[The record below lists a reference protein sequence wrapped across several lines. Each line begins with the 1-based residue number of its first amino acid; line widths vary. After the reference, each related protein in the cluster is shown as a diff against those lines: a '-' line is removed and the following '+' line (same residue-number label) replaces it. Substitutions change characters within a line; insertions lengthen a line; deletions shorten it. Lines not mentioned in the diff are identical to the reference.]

1 MFPLRWVIFMCNL
14 VVLDTAEDSRTQII
28 FGRPLF
34 ATAGCKIDVK
44 EGKLTF
50 DVGEHHVEFGLFK
63 DFESSPSTFS
73 CCGCEVVDS
82 NELVSMIEMSQND
95 PSSFDC
101 TLFKGSGLD
110 NVKVDSFPP
119 SIVETKSCAVD
130 EGYVSA
136 CCRFFTLW
144 MSMPPMGG
152 GVNELDLDVEFDFGP
167 YDGDG
172 PKMIVFQDPSLE

>member
-1 MFPLRWVIFMCNL
+1 MQDR
-14 VVLDTAEDSRTQII
+14 
-28 FGRPLF
+28 
-34 ATAGCKIDVK
+34 CKK
-44 EGKLTF
+44 GKLTF

-82 NELVSMIEMSQND
+82 NEPGSMIKMSRND
-95 PSSFDC
+95 PSSVDC
-101 TLFKGSGLD
+101 TLFEDSRLD

-119 SIVETKSCAVD
+119 IIVETKPYRVD
-130 EGYVSA
+130 EAYLGA
-136 CCRFFTLW
+136 CCKFFTLW

-152 GVNELDLDVEFDFGP
+152 GLHELDLDVEFDFGP

-172 PKMIVFQDPSLE
+172 PKMIVFQDPSLGKTLRSKKDLNPETLRWFLLHQFDFEAVDKG